1 MESPIELENWHFSEK
16 MSEQNVLT
24 TLKLKKYGIEEQVK
38 TIPQLAKFHRPKE
51 KCCWEKRKASS
62 RSGCHLC
69 VLYRYTQAFW
79 WSCWSKDL
87 LPLTEGIFRAI
98 FIPFFFVI
106 ACAQL
111 WMNQAEKC
119 LQKRIPHGHNWE
131 HFTSTFP
138 FSLMLCHLG

>member
-62 RSGCHLC
+62 RSSCHLC

-79 WSCWSKDL
+79 WSC
-87 LPLTEGIFRAI
+87 
-98 FIPFFFVI
+98 
-106 ACAQL
+106 
-111 WMNQAEKC
+111 
-119 LQKRIPHGHNWE
+119 
-131 HFTSTFP
+131 
-138 FSLMLCHLG
+138 